1 MKLRTVL
8 MFAAMASFVAFASCS
23 KDEKKDK
30 PDNPVK
36 PEVPTVTSATIA
48 GTYKGKIDNAGDDV
62 NVMVTADG
70 ENVKI
75 TLGQD
80 FAEQPFKVEKTENGV
95 TKLTF
100 TATDA
105 VPEASASYKDADK
118 SLELSVKKKG
128 EEKAKVFKGTKQ
140 Q

>member
-8 MFAAMASFVAFASCS
+8 MFAAMASVVAFSSC
-23 KDEKKDK
+23 KKEEKKEPNK
-30 PDNPVK
+30 PNT
-36 PEVPTVTSATIA
+36 PEVTTVTSATIA

-70 ENVKI
+70 DNVKI
-75 TLGQD
+75 TLNQD
-80 FAEQPFKVEKTENGV
+80 FAEQSFKVEKTENGV

-100 TATDA
+100 TATEA

>member
-8 MFAAMASFVAFASCS
+8 MFAAMASVVAFSSC
-23 KDEKKDK
+23 KKEEKKEPNK
-30 PDNPVK
+30 PNT
-36 PEVPTVTSATIA
+36 PEVTTVTSATIA

-70 ENVKI
+70 DNVKI
-75 TLGQD
+75 TLNQD

-100 TATDA
+100 TATEA

>member
-8 MFAAMASFVAFASCS
+8 MFAAMASVVVFSSC
-23 KDEKKDK
+23 KKEEKKEPNK
-30 PDNPVK
+30 PNT
-36 PEVPTVTSATIA
+36 PEVTTVTSATIA

-100 TATDA
+100 TATEA

>member
-8 MFAAMASFVAFASCS
+8 MFAAMASVVAFSSC
-23 KDEKKDK
+23 KKEEKKEPNK
-30 PDNPVK
+30 PNT
-36 PEVPTVTSATIA
+36 PEVTTVTSATIA

-70 ENVKI
+70 DNVKI
-75 TLGQD
+75 TLNQD
-80 FAEQPFKVEKTENGV
+80 FAEQSFKVEKTENGV

>member
-8 MFAAMASFVAFASCS
+8 MFAAMASVVVFSSC
-23 KDEKKDK
+23 KKEEKKEPNK
-30 PDNPVK
+30 PNT
-36 PEVPTVTSATIA
+36 PEVTTVTSATIA

-70 ENVKI
+70 DNVKI
-75 TLGQD
+75 TLNQD
-80 FAEQPFKVEKTENGV
+80 FAEQSFKVEKTENGV

>member
-8 MFAAMASFVAFASCS
+8 MFAAMASVVAFSSC
-23 KDEKKDK
+23 KKEEKKEPNK
-30 PDNPVK
+30 PNT
-36 PEVPTVTSATIA
+36 PEVTTVTSATIA

-70 ENVKI
+70 DNVKI
-75 TLGQD
+75 TLDQN
-80 FAEQPFKVEKTENGV
+80 FAAQPFKLEKTENGV

-100 TATDA
+100 TATDD

>member
-8 MFAAMASFVAFASCS
+8 MFAAMASVVAFSSC
-23 KDEKKDK
+23 KKEEKKEPNK
-30 PDNPVK
+30 PNT
-36 PEVPTVTSATIA
+36 PEVTTVTSATIA

-70 ENVKI
+70 DNVKI
-75 TLGQD
+75 TLDQN

-100 TATDA
+100 TATEA

>member
-8 MFAAMASFVAFASCS
+8 MFAAMASVVAFSSC
-23 KDEKKDK
+23 KKEEKKEPNK
-30 PDNPVK
+30 PNT
-36 PEVPTVTSATIA
+36 PEVTTVTSATIA

-70 ENVKI
+70 DNVKI

-100 TATDA
+100 TATEA

-118 SLELSVKKKG
+118 SLEISVKKKG